1 VIYRIIIKFFN
12 FILPGIIFI
21 HFFFFNNELKSL
33 DKFEGLIVKVNSSIL
48 TTYDLSQR
56 IKLALKALELE
67 DNISNRDNVRE
78 RVLELLI
85 IEKIKKSQAIKE
97 NIEHTE
103 DELIEFA
110 AMLYNFPKNQFDD
123 FKLFITKENGID
135 IDVLMEQLSAE
146 LMWKKLLQKKFS
158 SKIVISAQEIDK
170 ILADEKKK
178 LGKYE
183 YDLTEVFFEN
193 KKNQD
198 WEDSKKELKNF
209 LSLLNQ
215 GISFNNLAQKYGYSG
230 EEDKKSSPDWIIEDN
245 LNKEV
250 KNIITKLEVGDIS
263 KEIKVDGGYK
273 IFKLNK
279 KRLFGYQMMKYSFI
293 KISSPKIEDLD
304 FSKFSSISCAEKDFL
319 INDNISAIKL
329 KDIVASEMINVYLE
343 RLEKLEIGKFS
354 NVIDHDNEFSV
365 LKLCDKKNEVTEKQK
380 RNKIQSQ
387 LYAKKYNQLASTF
400 ISNLRKNANIK
411 YFNK

>member
-1 VIYRIIIKFFN
+1 
-12 FILPGIIFI
+12 
-21 HFFFFNNELKSL
+21 
-33 DKFEGLIVKVNSSIL
+33 
-48 TTYDLSQR
+48 
-56 IKLALKALELE
+56 
-67 DNISNRDNVRE
+67 
-78 RVLELLI
+78 
-85 IEKIKKSQAIKE
+85 
-97 NIEHTE
+97 
-103 DELIEFA
+103 
-110 AMLYNFPKNQFDD
+110 M
-123 FKLFITKENGID
+123 
-135 IDVLMEQLSAE
+135 
-146 LMWKKLLQKKFS
+146 
-158 SKIVISAQEIDK
+158 
-170 ILADEKKK
+170 
-178 LGKYE
+178 
-183 YDLTEVFFEN
+183 
-193 KKNQD
+193 
-198 WEDSKKELKNF
+198 
-209 LSLLNQ
+209 SLLNQ
-215 GISFNNLAQKYGYSG
+215 GISFNNLVQKYGYGG

-250 KNIITKLEVGDIS
+250 KNIITKMEVGSIS

-293 KISSPKIEDLD
+293 KISSSKIEDLD
-304 FSKFSSISCAEKDFL
+304 FSKFSSISCAEKDFF

-329 KDIVASEMINVYLE
+329 KDIVAGEMINVYLE

-354 NVIDHDNEFSV
+354 NVIDHNNELSV